1 MCNGGQNACMVM
13 CASGNKNI
21 SPAQEFIQCDRVR
34 TTPSIIPTLLSPLR
48 SVCFDLHL
56 HCWEPFF
63 IAANYSLSD
72 AFPHIVSLALFL
84 SLLLSIQQLRCISF
98 AKFIFL
104 VKTENGIR
112 RVRWWWYVVCVGRQ
126 MIIWVIAAIA
136 WEWKRHQMNND
147 NKIWKSFASS
157 LVFVVSVPVAIG
169 TAAAIEWNGSH

>member
-1 MCNGGQNACMVM
+1 MLVWLCVQA
-13 CASGNKNI
+13 ATRT
-21 SPAQEFIQCDRVR
+21 SPSQEFIQCDLFAQHHRIHQHC
-34 TTPSIIPTLLSPLR
+34 SLR
-48 SVCFDLHL
+48 STQCVIWFAFALL
-56 HCWEPFF
+56 RTVF

-72 AFPHIVSLALFL
+72 AFSHILSF
-84 SLLLSIQQLRCISF
+84 SLLCCLSVQLRCISF

-112 RVRWWWYVVCVGRQ
+112 RVRCWYVVCVGRQ

-157 LVFVVSVPVAIG
+157 WEFAVSVPVAIG
-169 TAAAIEWNGSH
+169 TAAATEWNGSH